1 MLMID
6 QLKDQVKQKS
16 KSKSDGDLFGEIQ
29 EKVLENEPQTTVS
42 VQMDQDQL
50 LMKLKDEIQA
60 WVIPEVIGFIQL

>member
-16 KSKSDGDLFGEIQ
+16 KSKSDGDLFEEIQ